1 MSDDHPGPAP
11 LSLSDFEKRVVGR
24 KEVLRC
30 LGEGAV
36 KKVYIAGD
44 ADAEIR
50 HELLLGAKACGVA
63 CEIVGSK
70 KWLGKVCGIDVAA
83 ACAAELE

>member
-1 MSDDHPGPAP
+1 MSEDHPAP
-11 LSLSDFEKRVVGR
+11 VPLCLKDAEKRVVGR

-44 ADAEIR
+44 ADTEIR
-50 HELLLGAKACGVA
+50 NELILGAKACGVA

-70 KWLGKVCGIDVAA
+70 KWLGEVCGIDVAA

>member
-1 MSDDHPGPAP
+1 MSDQPVP
-11 LSLSDFEKRVVGR
+11 LCLSETEKRVVGR

-36 KKVYIAGD
+36 KKVYIAID
-44 ADAEIR
+44 ADADIKS
-50 HELLLGAKACGVA
+50 ELIEVSKACRVA
-63 CEIVGSK
+63 CQIVESK
-70 KWLGKVCGIDVAA
+70 KWLGEVCGIDVAA